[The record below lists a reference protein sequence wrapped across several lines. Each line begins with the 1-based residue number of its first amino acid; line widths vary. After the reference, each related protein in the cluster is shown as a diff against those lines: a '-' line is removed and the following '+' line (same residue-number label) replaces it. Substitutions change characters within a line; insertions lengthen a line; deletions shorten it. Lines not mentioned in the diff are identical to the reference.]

1 MIHQRRTQR
10 ILFSIIC
17 RKRIELIIYIENI
30 KRNNQ
35 EESMNRMLFT
45 GFVMVLIFCQNLLI
59 GQELLKV
66 STVQSTRQPKV
77 KPGIDVLI
85 TKRVDLIIGKK
96 VGLITNPTGVTSEL
110 KSTIDAL
117 HKFPDLKLVA
127 LFGPEHGVRGDIP
140 GGERVSSYQDK
151 KTGITVYS
159 LYGETYKPTP
169 EMLKNIDVLIYDIQD
184 IGSRA
189 YTYIYTMAYAME
201 AARDAG
207 IQFIVLDRPNPLGGN
222 RVEGNVLDPKF
233 KSFIG
238 LYPIPYIYGMTVG
251 ELAQLF
257 NKEYNINCDL
267 TIVPLEGWTRDMIYE
282 DTGLLWV
289 PTSPHVPHAET
300 AYLVAAIGC
309 IGELGTVSEGVGT
322 PSPFEFVGAPWMDGD
337 KLADELNSK
346 NLPGVYFRPTYFRPF
361 YLRFIKEQ
369 CGGVQIHILDK
380 NRIEPA
386 AIQIHILTAIQKF
399 YLENDIFNTRRIS
412 SFDKAFGTDEVR
424 KAVVRGDSAEKIIAS
439 WQEQLEK
446 FKKIRSKYLIYE

>member
-1 MIHQRRTQR
+1 MQKNLF
-10 ILFSIIC
+10 ILIVSILC
-17 RKRIELIIYIENI
+17 L
-30 KRNNQ
+30 
-35 EESMNRMLFT
+35 
-45 GFVMVLIFCQNLLI
+45 VLISIPIRNTALAKDSNHPL
-59 GQELLKV
+59 
-66 STVQSTRQPKV
+66 V

-85 TKRVDLIIGKK
+85 EKQIGLIKGKNI
-96 VGLITNPTGVTSEL
+96 GLITNPTGITSQF

-117 HKFPDLKLVA
+117 NEIPDVKLVA

-140 GGERVSSYQDK
+140 GGERISSYRDK
-151 KTGITVYS
+151 QTGITVFS
-159 LYGETYKPTP
+159 LYGETRKPTL
-169 EMLKNIDVLIYDIQD
+169 EMLKNVKVLLYDIQD

-201 AARDAG
+201 AARNAK
-207 IQFIVLDRPNPLGGN
+207 IPFIVLDRPNPLGGN

-238 LYPIPYIYGMTVG
+238 LYPIPYVYGMTVG

-257 NKEYNINCDL
+257 NKEFNINCNL
-267 TIVPLEGWTRDMIYE
+267 TVVPLEGWNREMTYK

-289 PTSPHVPHAET
+289 PTSPHVPHSVT

-309 IGELGTVSEGVGT
+309 IGELGTISEGVGT
-322 PSPFEFVGAPWMDGD
+322 PSPFEFIGAPWMDAD
-337 KLADELNSK
+337 RLATELNSR

-380 NRIEPA
+380 KIFEPA
-386 AIQIHILTAIQKF
+386 RIQVHILTAIQKL
-399 YLENDIFNTRRIS
+399 YPEQNIFNTTRVT

-424 KAVVRGDSAEKIIAS
+424 KAIVREDSAEKIIAS
-439 WQEQLEK
+439 WSDQLEK
-446 FKKIRSKYLIYE
+446 FKQIRQNYLLY

>member
-1 MIHQRRTQR
+1 MD
-10 ILFSIIC
+10 
-17 RKRIELIIYIENI
+17 KN
-30 KRNNQ
+30 
-35 EESMNRMLFT
+35 
-45 GFVMVLIFCQNLLI
+45 GFLIFGLALLFLLYNGCIKCDSASNSQNPP
-59 GQELLKV
+59 
-66 STVQSTRQPKV
+66 RV

-85 TKRVDLIIGKK
+85 EKQLHLIHGKK
-96 VGLITNPTGVTSEL
+96 VGLITNPTGITRQF

-117 HKFPDLKLVA
+117 NEIPGVRLVA

-140 GGERVSSYQDK
+140 GGERVATYTDK

-169 EMLKNIDVLIYDIQD
+169 EMLKNVDILLYDIQD

-201 AARDAG
+201 AARDAR
-207 IQFIVLDRPNPLGGN
+207 IPFIVLDRPNPLGGN

-257 NKEYNINCDL
+257 NREFGINCNL
-267 TIVPLEGWTRDMIYE
+267 TVVPLEGWTRDMTYV
-282 DTGLLWV
+282 DSGLLWV

-309 IGELGTVSEGVGT
+309 IGELGTISEGVGT
-322 PSPFEFVGAPWMDGD
+322 PSPFEFIGAPWMDGER
-337 KLADELNSK
+337 LANELNSRK
-346 NLPGVYFRPTYFRPF
+346 LPGVYFRPTSFRPF

-380 NRIEPA
+380 ATFQPA
-386 AIQIHILTAIQKF
+386 AVQVHILTTIQKL
-399 YLENDIFNTRRIS
+399 YPDKGIFDTPRIS
-412 SFDKAFGTDEVR
+412 SFDRAFGTDEVR
-424 KAVVRGDSAEKIIAS
+424 KAVIRGDSAEKIIAS

-446 FKKIRSKYLIYE
+446 FKSVREKYLIY

>member
-1 MIHQRRTQR
+1 
-10 ILFSIIC
+10 
-17 RKRIELIIYIENI
+17 
-30 KRNNQ
+30 
-35 EESMNRMLFT
+35 
-45 GFVMVLIFCQNLLI
+45 
-59 GQELLKV
+59 
-66 STVQSTRQPKV
+66 
-77 KPGIDVLI
+77 
-85 TKRVDLIIGKK
+85 
-96 VGLITNPTGVTSEL
+96 
-110 KSTIDAL
+110 STIDAL
-117 HKFPDLKLVA
+117 NEIPGVKLVA

-169 EMLKNIDVLIYDIQD
+169 EMLNGIDVLLYDIQD

-201 AARDAG
+201 AARDAR
-207 IQFIVLDRPNPLGGN
+207 IPFVVLDRPNPLGGN

-257 NKEYNINCDL
+257 NKEFGVNCNL
-267 TIVPLEGWTRDMIYE
+267 TVVPLEGWTRDMTYE
-282 DTGLLWV
+282 DTGLMWV
-289 PTSPHVPHAET
+289 PTSPHVPHPET

-309 IGELGTVSEGVGT
+309 IGELGTISEGVGT
-322 PSPFEFVGAPWMDGD
+322 PSPFEFIGAPWMDGD
-337 KLADELNSK
+337 KLAEELNARK
-346 NLPGVYFRPTYFRPF
+346 LPGVYFRPTYFRPF

-380 NRIEPA
+380 TAFEPA
-386 AIQIHILTAIQKF
+386 AVQVHILTAIKKLF
-399 YLENDIFNTRRIS
+399 PEKNIFDTPRIS
-412 SFDKAFGTDEVR
+412 SFDRAYGTDEVR
-424 KAVVRGDSAEKIIAS
+424 KAVLRGDAAEKIIAS

-446 FKKIRSKYLIYE
+446 FKRVRTKYLIY

>member
-1 MIHQRRTQR
+1 MQKNYFIMMALTLFL
-10 ILFSIIC
+10 ILASVVASDNSWA
-17 RKRIELIIYIENI
+17 K
-30 KRNNQ
+30 
-35 EESMNRMLFT
+35 
-45 GFVMVLIFCQNLLI
+45 
-59 GQELLKV
+59 
-66 STVQSTRQPKV
+66 PKNHPLV

-85 TKRVDLIIGKK
+85 DKKLDLVRGKK
-96 VGLITNPTGVTSEL
+96 VGLITNPTGITSQF

-117 HKFPDLKLVA
+117 NEIPGVKLVA
-127 LFGPEHGVRGDIP
+127 LFGPEHSVRGDIP
-140 GGERVSSYQDK
+140 GGERVATYTDK

-159 LYGETYKPTP
+159 LYGETYKPTLD
-169 EMLKNIDVLIYDIQD
+169 MLKNVDILLYDIQD

-201 AARDAG
+201 AARDAN
-207 IQFIVLDRPNPLGGN
+207 IPFIVLDRPNPLAGN

-257 NKEYNINCDL
+257 NKEFNINCNL
-267 TIVPLEGWTRDMIYE
+267 TVVPLEGWTRDMTYE
-282 DTGLLWV
+282 ETGLMWV
-289 PTSPHVPHAET
+289 PTSPHVPHPET

-322 PSPFEFVGAPWMDGD
+322 PSPFEFIGAPWMDGD
-337 KLADELNSK
+337 KLAEELNSK
-346 NLPGVYFRPTYFRPF
+346 KLPGVYFRPTSFRPF

-380 NRIEPA
+380 NRFEPA
-386 AIQIHILTAIQKF
+386 AVQVHILTTIQKL
-399 YLENDIFNTRRIS
+399 YPDKNIFNTSRSS

-424 KAVVRGDSAEKIIAS
+424 KAVLRGDSAEQIIAS
-439 WQEQLEK
+439 WQAQLED
-446 FKKIRSKYLIYE
+446 FKKVREKYLIY

>member
-1 MIHQRRTQR
+1 MKKEFVFQ
-10 ILFSIIC
+10 
-17 RKRIELIIYIENI
+17 LIVALVFNLSLLYMEGQGLRAGT
-30 KRNNQ
+30 KLNNLSQ
-35 EESMNRMLFT
+35 
-45 GFVMVLIFCQNLLI
+45 
-59 GQELLKV
+59 
-66 STVQSTRQPKV
+66 V

-85 TKRVDLIIGKK
+85 EKQRHLIEGKRL
-96 VGLITNPTGVTSEL
+96 GLITNPTGITRQF

-117 HKFPDLKLVA
+117 NEIPGVKLVA

-169 EMLKNIDVLIYDIQD
+169 EMLNGIDVLLYDIQD

-201 AARDAG
+201 AARDAR
-207 IQFIVLDRPNPLGGN
+207 IPFVVLDRPNPLGGN

-257 NKEYNINCDL
+257 NKEFGINCNL
-267 TIVPLEGWTRDMIYE
+267 TVVPLEGWTRDMTYE
-282 DTGLLWV
+282 DTGLMWV
-289 PTSPHVPHAET
+289 PTSPHVPHPET

-309 IGELGTVSEGVGT
+309 IGELGTISEGVGT
-322 PSPFEFVGAPWMDGD
+322 PSPFEFIGAPWMDGD
-337 KLADELNSK
+337 KLAEELNARK
-346 NLPGVYFRPTYFRPF
+346 LPGVYFRPTYFRPF

-380 NRIEPA
+380 TAFEPA
-386 AIQIHILTAIQKF
+386 AVQVHILTAIKKLF
-399 YLENDIFNTRRIS
+399 PEKNIFDTPRIS
-412 SFDKAFGTDEVR
+412 SFDRAYGTDEVR
-424 KAVVRGDSAEKIIAS
+424 KAVLRGDAAEKIIAS

-446 FKKIRSKYLIYE
+446 FKRVRTKYLIY

>member
-1 MIHQRRTQR
+1 MQKNY
-10 ILFSIIC
+10 FII
-17 RKRIELIIYIENI
+17 
-30 KRNNQ
+30 
-35 EESMNRMLFT
+35 M
-45 GFVMVLIFCQNLLI
+45 
-59 GQELLKV
+59 V
-66 STVQSTRQPKV
+66 STLFFILVSGAASDNSGAKSKIPPAI

-85 TKRVDLIIGKK
+85 EKQLHLIHGKK
-96 VGLITNPTGVTSEL
+96 VGLITNPTGITRQF

-117 HKFPDLKLVA
+117 NEIPGVRLVA

-140 GGERVSSYQDK
+140 GGERVATYTDK

-169 EMLKNIDVLIYDIQD
+169 EMLKNVDILLYDIQD

-201 AARDAG
+201 AARDAN
-207 IQFIVLDRPNPLGGN
+207 IPFIVLDRPNPLGGN

-257 NKEYNINCDL
+257 NQEFGINCNL
-267 TIVPLEGWTRDMIYE
+267 TVVPLEGWTRDMTYE
-282 DTGLLWV
+282 ETGLLWV
-289 PTSPHVPHAET
+289 PTSPHVPHPET

-322 PSPFEFVGAPWMDGD
+322 PSPFEFIGAPWMDGHR
-337 KLADELNSK
+337 LAEELNSK
-346 NLPGVYFRPTYFRPF
+346 NLAGVYFRPTSFRPF

-380 NRIEPA
+380 TIFQPA
-386 AIQIHILTAIQKF
+386 AVQVHILTTIQKF
-399 YLENDIFNTRRIS
+399 YPDKDIFDTPRIS
-412 SFDKAFGTDEVR
+412 SFDRAFGTDEVR
-424 KAVVRGDSAEKIIAS
+424 KAVIRGDSAEKIIAS

-446 FKKIRSKYLIYE
+446 FKQVRERYLIY

>member
-1 MIHQRRTQR
+1 MQKNYF
-10 ILFSIIC
+10 ILI
-17 RKRIELIIYIENI
+17 
-30 KRNNQ
+30 
-35 EESMNRMLFT
+35 
-45 GFVMVLIFCQNLLI
+45 VLTLL
-59 GQELLKV
+59 LTLN
-66 STVQSTRQPKV
+66 STYAKDNALVKTKNHPPV

-85 TKRVDLIIGKK
+85 EKQLSLIQGKK
-96 VGLITNPTGVTSEL
+96 IGLITNPTGITTQL

-117 HKFPDLKLVA
+117 NEAPMAKLVA

-140 GGERVSSYQDK
+140 GGERIATYKDK
-151 KTGITVYS
+151 KTGISVYS

-169 EMLKNIDVLIYDIQD
+169 EMLKDIDVLLYDIQD

-201 AARDAG
+201 AARDAK
-207 IQFIVLDRPNPLGGN
+207 ISFIVLDRPNPMGGN

-257 NKEYNINCDL
+257 NKEFNINCNL
-267 TIVPLEGWTRDMIYE
+267 TVVSLEGWTRDMTYE
-282 DTGLLWV
+282 ETGLMWV
-289 PTSPHVPHAET
+289 PTSPHVPHPET
-300 AYLVAAIGC
+300 AFLVAAIGC

-322 PSPFEFVGAPWMDGD
+322 PSPFEFIGAPWMDGE
-337 KLADELNSK
+337 KLATELNSK
-346 NLPGVYFRPTYFRPF
+346 NLPGVYFRPTSFRPF

-380 NRIEPA
+380 NSFEPA
-386 AIQIHILTAIQKF
+386 AAQIHILTAIQKF
-399 YLENDIFNTRRIS
+399 YSEKNIFNTPRIS

-424 KAVVRGDSAEKIIAS
+424 KAVIRGDSAEKIITS
-439 WQEQLEK
+439 WQTELEK
-446 FKKIRSKYLIYE
+446 FKKNREKYLIYSH